1 MDELHNKEDNS
12 QIQANRKLVR
22 SVRKMR
28 GKAAYLTEVP
38 AADLYDY
45 VAKVRGNNGYPDRE
59 VDAKR
64 INVTRTVNP
73 PSLIKHV
80 VGSMEQDGKLTF
92 PVPVVHLTNSQ
103 DKDERNFRP
112 PVGKEVLHS
121 FAENGWVC
129 FAGKHLYP
137 MGLMQVFARTF
148 PKAVDGCYIR
158 SLGAPTI
165 GNGIFTDL
173 SFTFKDITAINSDG
187 VEIHAGCDGSG
198 RIHPAHPVF
207 ERIGTVCPIQI
218 RIENF
223 QRGVFAKGILV
234 PDDRCTDA
242 DGLPDIWVDWLQ
254 VKGKWKD
261 NAKSNSGLKTG
272 AFNSD
277 GVLVDESKLVTA
289 RFNEQNSGKSALDR
303 WHMAILQVWDRPG
316 TIRWCFEVLERVRD
330 TDKNRRFIVEFLQ
343 EAMQKLEDKGG
354 LQGILN
360 RLAEEDPKIAFALN
374 MCEKLSERSGIEISP
389 FQIPFIWDYVQDELQ
404 RILYHF
410 RQGAGKRSERF
421 VIVMNAAV
429 PKGHAVI
436 GPARN
441 EEGTWR
447 FKHGDEIAVTRFPMI
462 APQSLR
468 VIKCITPSE
477 RRYPNLLS
485 SCTIKTHNGQRVPQ
499 QCIYMNPFD
508 VEMMQGDDD
517 GDTVLVDSD
526 PRVIEMFKE
535 RISVIP
541 GNPDASF
548 LIEPGKVANSW
559 KSKVPMC
566 EPDGTVSAKAVEILG
581 LDSRG
586 PVGPLTYYLSLFI
599 AIGDLMAARACFVL
613 IQEAIDSGK
622 HVVLLSDPDKLI
634 VESNW
639 KEVEPNVFSPVGCR
653 ARENGKWYD
662 DQTGTLN
669 MQEFSK
675 WVFRR
680 AGVSLKDVITW
691 RNDDGAKRTRDDDWG
706 IKDSPAG
713 ENLVHY
719 CNKAAFHL
727 WNAFKVDNDLTRGE
741 PVEIAGLL
749 PATFGLSMDNL
760 TYDLEDNSQAREY
773 RLLLNRSGLGKFQSV
788 LGDIRKSQKTVEE
801 RNRLVDAAS
810 EELAHS
816 LSQLNVEELCTI
828 WCNELQDEENRKSGV
843 NRAFRTVCFNG
854 SPILEA
860 LGVEMDNNCPYLNG
874 DMLDNVFGQLLLAVE
889 TGQEIDI
896 FYATEN
902 WTKHLTD
909 DLSESEQSH
918 HGDEECDHCKKLLRA
933 KAVNHARNNKQSTE
947 QVKEAISAMCRSV
960 NPSLLKKSLAGR
972 L

>member
-1 MDELHNKEDNS
+1 MEEIPNKDNG
-12 QIQANRKLVR
+12 QVQANRKLVR

-45 VAKVRGNNGYPDRE
+45 VAKHFDETRGIAVE
-59 VDAKR
+59 VDSKR
-64 INVTRTVNP
+64 INVARTVNP

-80 VGSMEQDGKLTF
+80 VGSWEQNGNLVF

-112 PVGKEVLHS
+112 PVELEVLKS
-121 FAENGWVC
+121 FAENEWVC

-137 MGLMQVFARTF
+137 AGLMHLFARTF

-173 SFTFKDITAINSDG
+173 SFAFRDITAIDSNG
-187 VEIHAGCDGSG
+187 NEIHAGCDGSG

-218 RIENF
+218 RIWNIH
-223 QRGVFAKGILV
+223 QGAFAKGILV
-234 PDDRCTDA
+234 PDDRCTDE
-242 DGLPDIWVDWLQ
+242 DGRPDIWVDWLQ
-254 VKGKWKD
+254 VKGGLKD
-261 NAKSNSGLKTG
+261 RAKSNSGMKNG
-272 AFNSD
+272 AFNSE
-277 GVLVDESKLVTA
+277 GLLVDEERLIIA
-289 RFNEQNSGKSALDR
+289 RPSDRERKNDLDR
-303 WHMAILQVWDRPG
+303 WNLAILQVWDRPG

-330 TDKNRRFIVEFLQ
+330 TNQNRAFVVEFLQ
-343 EAMQKLEDKGG
+343 EALQKLEDKGG
-354 LQGILN
+354 LQGILE
-360 RLAEEDPKIAFALN
+360 RIAEEDPKIALTVKL
-374 MCEKLSERSGIEISP
+374 CEKLSERSGVEVSP
-389 FQIPFIWDYVQDELQ
+389 MQIPFIWDYIQDELQ
-404 RILYHF
+404 RQLYHF

-429 PKGHAVI
+429 PSGMAVI

-441 EEGTWR
+441 EDGSRR

-468 VIKCITPSE
+468 VLKCITPS
-477 RRYPNLLS
+477 RNRYPHLLE
-485 SCTIKTHNGQRVPQ
+485 SCTIKTERGQRVPQ

-526 PRVIEMFKE
+526 PRVITMFKE
-535 RISVIP
+535 RIAVIP

-559 KSKVPMC
+559 KSKVPMI
-566 EPDGTVSAKAVEILG
+566 EPDGSVSAKAVEILG

-622 HVVLLSDPDKLI
+622 HVVLLSDPDKLVI
-634 VESNW
+634 ESNW
-639 KEVEPNVFSPVGCR
+639 KEVESNVFSPVNCK
-653 ARENGKWYD
+653 AKENGRWYD
-662 DQTGTLN
+662 SSTGTLN

-680 AGVSLKDVITW
+680 AGVKLQEVLTW
-691 RNDDGAKRTRDDDWG
+691 RNDEGTKRTRDDDWG

-719 CNKAAFHL
+719 CNKAAYYL
-727 WNAFKVDNDLTRGE
+727 WQAWKEDNNLTRCE
-741 PVEIAGLL
+741 PVSLTGLL
-749 PATFGLSMDNL
+749 PATLGLSLEEL
-760 TYDLEDNSQAREY
+760 TIDPRQY
-773 RLLLNRSGLGKFQSV
+773 RILLNRSGLSKFQAV
-788 LGDIRKSQKTVEE
+788 LNDIRKSQKTVEE

-810 EELAHS
+810 QELAHS
-816 LSQLNVEELCTI
+816 LSQLSVKELCII
-828 WCNELQDEENRKSGV
+828 WSSELTDPKNLKSGI
-843 NRAFRTVCFNG
+843 NRAFRTICFNG
-854 SPILEA
+854 SPILES
-860 LGVEMDNNCPYLNG
+860 LGVEMDNTCPFLNG
-874 DMLDNVFGQLLLAVE
+874 DNLDNVFGQLLVAVE
-889 TGQEIDI
+889 QGLEVDI
-896 FYATEN
+896 FYAAEN
-902 WTKHLTD
+902 WTSHLSD
-909 DLSESEQSH
+909 DLSSEEQDL
-918 HGDEECDHCKKLLRA
+918 HGEEECHHCRKLIRA
-933 KAVNHARNNKQSTE
+933 KAVSHARNSKQSTE
-947 QVKEAISAMCRSV
+947 QVKSVISTMCRAV
-960 NPSLLKKSLAGR
+960 NPSLLQKSLDGK
-972 L
+972 LV